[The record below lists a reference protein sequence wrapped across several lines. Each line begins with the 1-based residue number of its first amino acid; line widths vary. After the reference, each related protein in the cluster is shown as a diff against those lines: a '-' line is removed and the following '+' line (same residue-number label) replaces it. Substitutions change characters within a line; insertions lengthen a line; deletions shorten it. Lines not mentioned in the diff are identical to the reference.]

1 METAL
6 GGEVGDAGKDP
17 DDTETERE
25 AEIAEGREAPQG
37 NCRPLRICPPKP
49 PGRAGP
55 ADVEPDSPGA

>member
-1 METAL
+1 MERAL

-25 AEIAEGREAPQG
+25 AEIAAG
-37 NCRPLRICPPKP
+37 PLRICLPKP

-55 ADVEPDSPGA
+55 ADVEPDSPQG